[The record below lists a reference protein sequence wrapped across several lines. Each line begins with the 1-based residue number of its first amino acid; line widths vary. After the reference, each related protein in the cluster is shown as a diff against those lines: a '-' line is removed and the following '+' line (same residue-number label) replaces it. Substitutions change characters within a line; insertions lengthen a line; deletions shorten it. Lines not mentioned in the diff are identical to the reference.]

1 METLTYEK
9 DGKTHTFKE
18 GDKVTFKQG
27 MYFSNGQLHYDN
39 GWSIY
44 EIPSPPKQ
52 MLVLDDTELQKTE
65 IIPYMPTPSASAT
78 QVGNNYGAYYGGK
91 RSRRK
96 SRKSKSR
103 KSRK

>member
-18 GDKVTFKQG
+18 GDKVTYKQG
-27 MYFSNGQLHYDN
+27 MYFSNGELHYDN

-44 EIPSPPKQ
+44 EIQSPPRQ
-52 MLVLDDTELQKTE
+52 MLVLNDDTLQKTD
-65 IIPYMPTPSASAT
+65 ITPYVPTQSSTA

-96 SRKSKSR
+96 SRKSRRSR